1 MDDSLVNI
9 DTIINWLTEQV
20 EQKLPIDAHLW
31 IEIGFKI
38 NALLQN
44 ESEKLFLLE
53 QNVAQMRKMLIED
66 GKTVAYAKVM
76 VEATD
81 EYREMKLQKAKIDR
95 ALEHVRLSKINAR
108 LSQDLMRSNL

>member
-1 MDDSLVNI
+1 MDKLVTI
-9 DTIINWLTEQV
+9 DVIINWLTKQV
-20 EQKLPIDAHLW
+20 EEKQPIDAHLW

-44 ESEKLFLLE
+44 ESEKLFILE
-53 QNVAQMRKMLIED
+53 QNVAHMRKMLIED

-76 VEATD
+76 IEATD
-81 EYREMKLQKAKIDR
+81 EYRQMKLQKAKIDR

-108 LSQDLMRSNL
+108 LSQDILRSN